1 MIQSRCPGSRCSALK
16 VNRCPCE
23 SGSIAP
29 TPTLCALG
37 AVLGPLLLLW
47 VKTLELFST
56 SRTCRGAVVG
66 AGSLGTPVSGDES
79 CPAGSAGQRVLVLST
94 QHRGDNWVKRG
105 CPSCRL
111 LHASG
116 SCFPLLPSAGRSMSN
131 PQECPGRSEQLM
143 KAGGEMSKALSWA
156 VLSLL
161 QLPQAAVAVPAPG
174 CPGSPSAAGCKS
186 DLSLQ
191 LPWFSRVY

>member
-37 AVLGPLLLLW
+37 ALPGPFLLLW
-47 VKTLELFST
+47 VKTSELFST
-56 SRTCRGAVVG
+56 LRTCWGAVVG
-66 AGSLGTPVSGDES
+66 AGSLGTPAAGGEF

-94 QHRGDNWVKRG
+94 QHRVDNWVKRG

-116 SCFPLLPSAGRSMSN
+116 SCFPLLPSAGRSTSS

-143 KAGGEMSKALSWA
+143 KAGGKMSKALSWA

-161 QLPQAAVAVPAPG
+161 QPAVAVPAPG